1 MIFHRSGILKNQR
14 GFSLIEMII
23 VLAIIG
29 FVVAGTNIAIFQ
41 VIRGSSSSSN
51 HMTAVRQVQN
61 AGYWISRDAQM
72 AQDLA
77 PSLSPNGFPLTLSWT
92 DRNGYDHQV
101 VYSLVETS
109 GGLSELQRHH
119 TCAALSLDANSTVAE
134 FIDPDGTS
142 CYLYKCLICG
152 ETFASLVDVETHF
165 ASQHVG
171 AELQY
176 ENGALTFTIT
186 AKINSPWQDQ
196 IETRIYRV
204 LPRPSS

>member
-1 MIFHRSGILKNQR
+1 MIFPRLGILRNQK

-23 VLAIIG
+23 VLAIVG
-29 FVVAGTNIAIFQ
+29 FVVVGTNITIFQ
-41 VIRGSSSSSN
+41 LIRGSSNSSN
-51 HMTAVRQVQN
+51 HMAAVRQVQN

-77 PSLSPNGFPLTLSWT
+77 PSMSSNGFPLTLSWT
-92 DRNGYDHQV
+92 DRNGNDHQV
-101 VYSLVETS
+101 VYSLVDMS
-109 GGLSELQRHH
+109 GGLTELQRQH
-119 TCAALSLDANSTVAE
+119 TCVTLGLDATSTVAE
-134 FIDPDGTS
+134 FIDPDNTS

-152 ETFASLVDVETHF
+152 ETFASFAGIEAHF

-171 AELQY
+171 SELQY

-186 AKINSPWQDQ
+186 AKISSLPQDQ

-204 LPRPSS
+204 LPRPS